1 MTPGAFVETLSEAL
15 GLPRK
20 SVAVIDRVLAK
31 AGLRSL
37 GGRGPSA
44 AQVTPRDAARLL
56 IATMASPVVTHAD
69 EVMGIWQRV
78 VSIGIPK
85 TLPPPF
91 DGLSELGQLVPLPLI
106 VERLIEMPPETW
118 REFHAV
124 LDLGVDQ
131 RIATLRVT
139 KNAKK
144 AFEIVFAEIAD
155 ERSERGRRPRHGDLT
170 RLALV
175 TSDTFQA
182 LHRALMAPPASKA
195 LQRRRRKR
203 SSP

>member
-1 MTPGAFVETLSEAL
+1 
-15 GLPRK
+15 
-20 SVAVIDRVLAK
+20 
-31 AGLRSL
+31 
-37 GGRGPSA
+37 
-44 AQVTPRDAARLL
+44 
-56 IATMASPVVTHAD
+56 
-69 EVMGIWQRV
+69 
-78 VSIGIPK
+78 
-85 TLPPPF
+85 
-91 DGLSELGQLVPLPLI
+91 
-106 VERLIEMPPETW
+106 MPPETW

-195 LQRRRRKR
+195 PQRRRRKGT
-203 SSP
+203 SP

>member
-1 MTPGAFVETLSEAL
+1 MTPGAFVDILAQNL

-44 AQVTPRDAARLL
+44 AQVTPRDAATLL
-56 IATMASPVVTHAD
+56 VAAMASPILTHAA
-69 EVMGIWQRV
+69 EVVLTWQRV

-85 TLPPPF
+85 DLPPPF
-91 DGLSELGQLVPLPLI
+91 DELSELGQLVPLPVL
-106 VERLIEMPPETW
+106 VQHLIETPPEAW

-124 LDLGVDQ
+124 LELGVDQ

-139 KNAKK
+139 KGAKK
-144 AFEIVFAEIAD
+144 AFQINFAEIAD
-155 ERSERGRRPRHGDLT
+155 ERPEAGRRPPHGDLN

-175 TSDTFQA
+175 TNETFQA
-182 LHRALMAPPASKA
+182 LHGALMTPPERSAP
-195 LQRRRRKR
+195 QIRRRKGA
-203 SSP
+203 SA

>member
-56 IATMASPVVTHAD
+56 IATMASPVLTHAD
-69 EVMGIWQRV
+69 KVMGIWQRV

-85 TLPPPF
+85 RLPPPF
-91 DGLSELGQLVPLPLI
+91 DWLPECGQLVPLPTV
-106 VERLIEMPPETW
+106 VERLIEMPPESY
-118 REFHAV
+118 REFHVV
-124 LDLGVDQ
+124 LELGIDQ
-131 RIATLRVT
+131 RIATLKVT
-139 KNAKK
+139 KGAKK
-144 AFEIVFAEIAD
+144 AFGIGFAEIAD
-155 ERSERGRRPRHGDLT
+155 GRDKPPPHGDLA

-175 TSDTFQA
+175 THETFHV
-182 LHRALMAPPASKA
+182 LHRALMARPESNPE
-195 LQRRRRKR
+195 QRSRRKR